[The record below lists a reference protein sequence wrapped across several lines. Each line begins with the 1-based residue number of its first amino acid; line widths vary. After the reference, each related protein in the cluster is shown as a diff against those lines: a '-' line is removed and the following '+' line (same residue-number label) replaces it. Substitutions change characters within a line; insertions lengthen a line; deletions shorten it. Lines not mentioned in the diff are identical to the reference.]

1 MERDTTG
8 KRKKK
13 CITCNVLDDSDRN
26 VRFRIETIQQTY
38 SRICEKTF
46 LRFHNVRLDF
56 SLTCVLSPL
65 LNRHADENY
74 KNCLILCKNTLEKSM
89 CLQGFEHSIPL
100 PPIIFPC
107 LLNMTSIS
115 FPNLLELSFI
125 VVLAFPKASSIGF
138 ICNDNHRFFHLTQ

>member
-1 MERDTTG
+1 
-8 KRKKK
+8 
-13 CITCNVLDDSDRN
+13 
-26 VRFRIETIQQTY
+26 
-38 SRICEKTF
+38 
-46 LRFHNVRLDF
+46 
-56 SLTCVLSPL
+56 
-65 LNRHADENY
+65 
-74 KNCLILCKNTLEKSM
+74 M

-138 ICNDNHRFFHLTQ
+138 ICNDNHRFSILPNKYDVTFVINTYNTDI